1 MTLHCTL
8 KNNLIQNFKIPIKIS
23 KNLTDSL
30 TESINKYAIFSTGIL
45 FQNPRFIC
53 ISQYFHTKFDKWTSK
68 QKENERDLSKKLL
81 WQQIHKQYLQYG
93 SIYNVNFFY
102 DAINYRVL
110 NLMLSLSYIENFQ
123 LIILNI
129 WFGLWCLS
137 PLSALFQ
144 LYHAGQFYWWR
155 KPEKTTDLSQVTNK
169 LYP

>member
-1 MTLHCTL
+1 MIR
-8 KNNLIQNFKIPIKIS
+8 LIVTRSEVKHLYLIRLIVTRSEVKHLYFTHGTAQTKIV
-23 KNLTDSL
+23 NH
-30 TESINKYAIFSTGIL
+30 
-45 FQNPRFIC
+45 R
-53 ISQYFHTKFDKWTSK
+53 KFDKWTSK

-93 SIYNVNFFY
+93 SVYNVNFFY

-123 LIILNI
+123 LIILNF
-129 WFGLWCLS
+129 WFGLWCLT

>member
-1 MTLHCTL
+1 MQFFRLEYCSKILDLFASVNIFTQ
-8 KNNLIQNFKIPIKIS
+8 NLISEPA
-23 KNLTDSL
+23 
-30 TESINKYAIFSTGIL
+30 NK
-45 FQNPRFIC
+45 
-53 ISQYFHTKFDKWTSK
+53 
-68 QKENERDLSKKLL
+68 KKMKGTYLRNY

-123 LIILNI
+123 LIILNF

-155 KPEKTTDLSQVTNK
+155 KPEKTTDLSQVTIK